1 MDIFED
7 FDASYGHGTYTSMSD
22 GMGGENILYGGVV
35 VGHEAPLDNIDMD
48 GTLRTTNSQGGT
60 DVVKGGHIIS
70 HSMSNTIGGM
80 DIYHDGNLHHET
92 MSNTLGGI
100 DVYENGNLVGIS
112 MDNGIGG
119 EDYLSLSGNTDAISM
134 YDDPLIHS
142 TECQFEPFDIRGNRL

>member
-7 FDASYGHGTYTSMSD
+7 FDASYGHGTYTGMSD
-22 GMGGENILYGGVV
+22 GMGGENILHGGVV

-70 HSMSNTIGGM
+70 HSMPNSMGGM

-92 MSNTLGGI
+92 MSNALGGI
-100 DVYENGNLVGIS
+100 DVYENGTLVGIS